1 MVKIKKIKKKSQVI
15 SDIVI
20 KMKNHIL
27 KFFNTIS
34 EFNGQ
39 SPKFIEKG
47 QTLV

>member
-1 MVKIKKIKKKSQVI
+1 MIRYKIKKKKSQVI

-47 QTLV
+47 PTLV